1 MYKLLILS
9 KTTNGAASSI
19 AEFDSQESADR
30 AFTAILHQNDLL
42 LLGGNGFE
50 ILVIKLYRRV

>member
-19 AEFDSQESADR
+19 AEFDSQESADI
-30 AFTAILHQNDLL
+30 AFTAILHQND

-50 ILVIKLYRRV
+50 ILVIKLYLRV

>member
-19 AEFDSQESADR
+19 AEFDSQESADI

-42 LLGGNGFE
+42 GGNGFG

>member
-19 AEFDSQESADR
+19 AEFDSQESADG

-42 LLGGNGFE
+42 GRNGFG
-50 ILVIKLYRRV
+50 ILVIKLYWRV